1 MLGISPQALHRRLS
15 KGSLI
20 ALRVA
25 GGGLGYPAFQFESDL
40 VQAGISAVVKAIH
53 VNNPWAILNFLFLRL
68 GELEGRTPVEAIREG
83 KADAAAR
90 AAGHF
95 GEHGAS

>member
-1 MLGISPQALHRRLS
+1 MQI
-15 KGSLI
+15 
-20 ALRVA
+20 
-25 GGGLGYPAFQFESDL
+25 
-40 VQAGISAVVKAIH
+40 GISAVVKAIH
-53 VNNPWAILNFLFLRL
+53 VNDPWAILNFLFLRL

-83 KADAAAR
+83 KVDDAAR